1 METRA
6 DVQHNMTMLR
16 DSFSSILQQL
26 DDLFDKLWTLNRLPA
41 GSWGETE
48 KRLLCKC
55 NRRSGVNE
63 KPFESSPALEFSS
76 PLGAELS
83 PPDDEIIEVKPK
95 RKYVKKISKKD
106 NDTPASHTVDV

>member
-6 DVQHNMTMLR
+6 DVQHNMVMLR
-16 DSFSSILQQL
+16 DSFSSILRQL
-26 DDLFDKLWTLNRLPA
+26 DDLFDKLWTLNKMDP
-41 GSWGETE
+41 GSWEQTE
-48 KRLLCKC
+48 KRILCKC

-83 PPDDEIIEVKPK
+83 PDDEIIEVKPK

-106 NDTPASHTVDV
+106 NDTSSSHTIDV